1 MIHGFIKGSIV
12 LMLLFA
18 IALSAAFIYAY
29 QEIRLDADKLI
40 NYKPEIS
47 TVLLDR
53 NGEQLAYVFKKHHR
67 LYARYDEIPGDL
79 IEALIAVEDTQFFEH
94 PGINVDAIIRAIVI
108 DIKER
113 KFAEGGSTLTQ
124 QLIKN
129 KLLTSE
135 KKLARKLKEV
145 VLALKIEN
153 ALTKEEI
160 LERYLNEIF
169 FGNGYYGVKTASKGY
184 FHKDLHEL
192 TLKESAMLVGL
203 PNAPSYLNPVKHY
216 KRSLTRANSVLYRMK
231 SIGWVSEEAYIKA
244 IKETPKIY
252 QATLTQNIAPYIV
265 DEVLRSFK
273 GHLGDIR
280 TGGYQIYTT
289 IDIKQQEIAKEAL
302 LFAYKKAMVRYKENP
317 NTSTLNAALI
327 SVESKTGDIL
337 AMAGGVNYAKNAY
350 NNVTQTVRQPGSA
363 FKPFVY
369 QTALDMG
376 YNPATMLADL
386 ARTFQY
392 YKNGERVIWS
402 PQNYEGNFQ
411 GPISFRDALV
421 FSRNLATVNLVY
433 DLGVSAIRNRLAL
446 LDVKDIPTDM
456 SISLG
461 NLGLSPLK
469 MAQIFSVFANYGH
482 MIEPRLVSK
491 IISKEGA
498 VIFETRPKE
507 IADFTEPQQAYLMTD
522 MLKDAIMRG
531 TGKSAQVQ
539 GIELAGKTGT
549 TNENIDAWF
558 CGYSPTIETIVWF
571 GRDDN
576 RPIGQDGTG
585 GIIAAPAFA
594 YYYKKL
600 LQYYPNTPR
609 VFKKPEGLFEGIA
622 NGKSELYTSISPL
635 PRSFKF
641 TFDAESRQEAN
652 TSDAG
657 QIENQNPTMAQTQP
671 DSVQKQESASGED
684 DFLQMFGETG
694 DSPKANSRYQEDQ
707 FFDED
712 QPDMGG
718 ESSVDGGR
726 VNNQNDAQS
735 GETKAPISIE
745 EDDGSNLF

>member
-18 IALSAAFIYAY
+18 VALSAAFIYAY

-47 TVLLDR
+47 SVVLDR
-53 NGEQLAYVFKKHHR
+53 NGEQLAYLFKKNHR

-135 KKLARKLKEV
+135 KKLGRKLKEV
-145 VLALKIEN
+145 ILALKIEN
-153 ALTKEEI
+153 ALSKEEI

-169 FGNGYYGVKTASKGY
+169 FGNGYYGVKTAAKGY
-184 FHKDLHEL
+184 FHKELHEL

-252 QATLTQNIAPYIV
+252 QTTLTQNVAPFII
-265 DEVLRSFK
+265 DEVLRTFK
-273 GHLGDIR
+273 GQFGDIR

-317 NTSTLNAALI
+317 NTSTLSAALV

-337 AMAGGVNYAKNAY
+337 AMVGGVDYKKSPY
-350 NNVTQTVRQPGSA
+350 NNVTQTIRQPGSA

-402 PQNYEGNFQ
+402 PQNYEGDFR
-411 GPISFRDALV
+411 GPISLRDALV

-433 DLGVSAIRNRLAL
+433 DLGVSTIRNRLAL

-507 IADFTEPQQAYLMTD
+507 IANFTEPQQAYLMTD
-522 MLKDAIMRG
+522 MLKDAIIRG
-531 TGKSAQVQ
+531 TGKSAQVP

-549 TNENIDAWF
+549 TNENVDAWF

-576 RPIGQDGTG
+576 LPIGTDGTG
-585 GIIAAPAFA
+585 GVVAAPAFA

-600 LQYYPNTPR
+600 LQRYPKTPR
-609 VFKKPEGLFEGIA
+609 VFEKPEGLFEGIA
-622 NGKSELYTSISPL
+622 NGKSELYTSISPI
-635 PRSFKF
+635 PRSFKL
-641 TFDAESRQEAN
+641 TFDVEPSQEINA
-652 TSDAG
+652 SDAG
-657 QIENQNPTMAQTQP
+657 QRENQNPIIAEL
-671 DSVQKQESASGED
+671 KQEGAQNTESPALED

-694 DSPKANSRYQEDQ
+694 DAPKGNSRYQEDQ

-712 QPDMGG
+712 QPDMDGG
-718 ESSVDGGR
+718 SSVNGGR

-735 GETKAPISIE
+735 GETKAPITIE
-745 EDDGSNLF
+745 EDDDSNLF